1 MILSFFK
8 DCGNINFKIFAL
20 QVHTNLTVLKIAV
33 NTRLLLSHKLE
44 GIGWFMYETLRRIV
58 KAHPEH
64 TFYFIFDRKFDP
76 KFIFADNVIPV
87 VAFPPTRHPVLQYTW
102 FEYAIPRELKKIK
115 PDLFLSP
122 DAYNSLRSP
131 FKNLMVIHDL
141 NFEHYPDKMP
151 PLVRKYYRYFTPKFA
166 LKATRIATV
175 SNFSKEDI
183 EQQYGIKP
191 EKIDVVYNGVNDKF
205 TPVTEKVKQETR
217 KKYTGGSP
225 YFIYVGALIDRK
237 NLGNLFK
244 AFDLYKSKDKTE
256 DVKLLI
262 VGAKMWH
269 NKDLQNTYE
278 QMRFKNEV
286 IFTGRLKPEELYK
299 ATGSALAMTY
309 VSYFE
314 GFGIPI
320 LEAFAA
326 GIPVITSNVTS
337 MPEVAGGAAL
347 LVDPFDTEDIANAMA
362 SITNDEQLRKEL
374 IEKGHARRK
383 QFSWDKSAEDL
394 WKSIEKTVS

>member
-1 MILSFFK
+1 
-8 DCGNINFKIFAL
+8 
-20 QVHTNLTVLKIAV
+20 
-33 NTRLLLSHKLE
+33 
-44 GIGWFMYETLRRIV
+44 MYETLRRIV
-58 KAHPEH
+58 AAHPEH
-64 TFYFIFDRKFDP
+64 TFYFIFDRKYDP

-87 VAFPPTRHPVLQYTW
+87 VASPPTRHPVLQYIW
-102 FEYAIPRELKKIK
+102 FEYTIPRVLKKIK

-131 FKNLMVIHDL
+131 YKNLMVIHDL
-141 NFEHYPDKMP
+141 NFEHYPEKMP

-166 LKATRIATV
+166 RKATRIATV
-175 SNFSKEDI
+175 SQFSKNDI
-183 EQQYGIKP
+183 VQQYGIDP
-191 EKIDVVYNGVNDKF
+191 GKIDVVYNGVNEKF
-205 TPVTEKVKQETR
+205 EPVTDRVKQATR
-217 KKYTGGSP
+217 EKYTEGNP

-244 AFDLYKSKDKTE
+244 AFDKYKSE
-256 DVKLLI
+256 ERNEVKLLI
-262 VGAKMWH
+262 VGTKMWH
-269 NKDLQNTYE
+269 NKELQDTYE
-278 QMRFKNEV
+278 QMQFKNEV
-286 IFTGRLKPEELYK
+286 IFTGRLEPEELYK

-337 MPEVAGGAAL
+337 MPEVAGDAAL
-347 LVDPFDTEDIANAMA
+347 LVDPFNTDDIAKAMTT
-362 SITNDEQLRKEL
+362 ITKDEQLRKGL
-374 IEKGHARRK
+374 IEKGLARRK
-383 QFSWDKSAEDL
+383 QFSWDKSAENL